1 MKRIISLILMAL
13 MLVSV
18 FPMSASAAVDAKIY
32 GPIALTGGVDFVT
45 AGVDYIL
52 AEEKDGSYISG
63 KVAPGQYTNNSLAV
77 VFSPTDVDLTEYH
90 FVKVCYRTD
99 SPSRKLDVSARSSI
113 GESWMN
119 KHPVCENDGQWH
131 EVVIDT
137 HEIVGGKGALPS
149 ETSISFTLKP
159 FDSVTV
165 NLTKQH
171 FFDIKYIACFK
182 DQAAANGYKFKA
194 SDDKAPADIES
205 INIFWEEASDKLID
219 EYMDTMDK
227 MIESIENSPT
237 TVEVT
242 GTKYYVAAS
251 GNDDNDGLTPATAW
265 KSVEKVNAF
274 EFKAGD
280 GVFFNRGDEWRITKP
295 LAAKSGVTYS
305 AYGTGAKPKL
315 NAAADGSGASKW
327 VPTNKENVYAF
338 VELIP
343 DDRDVGTLVF
353 DGGRAWGIQIQQTTS
368 GTRLAIGRVFNG
380 IKWFDSD
387 VNKFSGHEDLKNDLE
402 FYHNWDNDTLY
413 LYSAEGNPGTRFG
426 SIEIVDKGHGISLL
440 KDSATGDSHDI
451 VIDNIAIFGAGSHGI
466 GGGCVSNVTIQYCT
480 LKWIG
485 GSIQAKGLFGRDYGV
500 RYGNAVESYG
510 VKTGRTEGYD
520 TDGFVIHDCYASQ
533 VYDCCWTIQTQ
544 GPGYF
549 NDIKFYN
556 NVSEYCNSGLEIW
569 QDGGAISNMDLYNN
583 YTRLNGY
590 GWSHQRPNKDGN
602 FFYGASGSGTYTN
615 NHVRNNV
622 NVFASYNALLVRS
635 TGPEQYNFHDNIY
648 VMEEGK
654 HMGGLA
660 SNPGTGKGGWA
671 SRNTPYTEFALK
683 RAAATGFEKGT
694 KFYYTKDSAYNAD
707 MYDTYNPKVGVELFS
722 DIADNFWGRDAV
734 DYVALKGYFNGVS
747 ADKFSPNGT
756 MTRAM
761 LVTVLSRIAGESANA
776 ADATFTD
783 INKNAWYAQGVAWA
797 EKKDIVNAGGKFR
810 PDENATREEL
820 ADMLYRY
827 ALSTYRTPDL
837 SKAGTFT
844 DMASVNAAYADG
856 IKFCTA
862 NGIIGGY
869 TDGTIKPKNNATRA
883 EVATMIRRFNDY
895 LATAPID
902 STKILANAKLT
913 SVKGDALK
921 NMLDNTGVRATVEAD
936 GTVKFVPFLD
946 KAKPVIRIM
955 DQKSKEISLAEH
967 PYVVVK
973 FNGKLN
979 SGALL
984 ATVNMINITNGG
996 TTDMGIRSFAG
1007 ITSGAV
1013 IVDLSSVVI
1022 AIDKTSYQD
1031 NLAINLY
1038 PWGDADVTL
1047 DKETEY
1053 FVVDE
1058 IVFCDSE
1065 IVAKAIAG

>member
-1 MKRIISLILMAL
+1 MKKIISFILAVL

-18 FPMSASAAVDAKIY
+18 FLMSTSAAVDAKIF
-32 GPIALTGGVDFVT
+32 GPLALTSGIDFST
-45 AGVDYIL
+45 AGIDYIL
-52 AEEKDGSYISG
+52 AEEKDGSYVSG
-63 KVAPGQYTNNSLAV
+63 KVAPGLYTNNKLAV
-77 VFSPTDVDLTEYH
+77 VFAPQDVDLTEYH

-119 KHPVCENDGQWH
+119 NHPVCENDGQWH

-149 ETSISFTLKP
+149 ETAIQFTLKP

-165 NLTKQH
+165 TLTKEH
-171 FFDIKYIACFK
+171 FFDLKYIACFK
-182 DQAAANGYKFKA
+182 DMAEANAYKFKA
-194 SDDKAPADIES
+194 SDDKEAANIDL
-205 INIFWEEASDKLID
+205 INIFWEEATDEIIN

-227 MIESIENSPT
+227 MIEAIENSPT

-265 KSVEKVNAF
+265 KSVDKVNSIKF
-274 EFKAGD
+274 EAGD
-280 GVFFNRGDEWRITKP
+280 GVFFNRGDEWRILNPLSAKP
-295 LAAKSGVTYS
+295 GVTYS

-315 NAAADGSGASKW
+315 IASADGSGESRW
-327 VPTNKENVYAF
+327 VPTGKENVYAF
-338 VELIP
+338 VESIP
-343 DDRDVGTLVF
+343 DTRDVGTIVF
-353 DGGRAWGIQIQQTTS
+353 DGGRAWGIQIQQTTQ
-368 GTRLAIGRVFNG
+368 GNRLAIGRVFNG
-380 IKWFDSD
+380 INWFDSD
-387 VNKFSGHEDLKNDLE
+387 TNAFSGFNDLKNDLE

-413 LYSAEGNPGTRFG
+413 LYSAEGNPGARFG
-426 SIEIVDKGHGISLL
+426 SIEIVDKGHGIGLAN
-440 KDSATGDSHDI
+440 DGETGYAHDI

-466 GGGCVSNVTIQYCT
+466 GGGKVKNVTVQYCT

-485 GSIQAKGLFGRDYGV
+485 GSIQGKGLFNNNYGV

-510 VKTGRTEGYD
+510 ID
-520 TDGFVIHDCYASQ
+520 SDGFYIHDCYASQ

-544 GPGYF
+544 GAGTF

-556 NVSEYCNSGLEIW
+556 NVSEYCNSGLEVW
-569 QDGGAISNMDLYNN
+569 QSGGTISNMDLYNN

-602 FFYGASGSGTYTN
+602 FFYGASGSGQYEN

-622 NVFASYNALLVRS
+622 NVFASHNALLVRT
-635 TGPEQYNFHDNIY
+635 TGPEQYNFHDNVY

-654 HMGGLA
+654 HMGGIA
-660 SNPGTGKGGWA
+660 SNPGKGTGGWA
-671 SRNTPYTEFALK
+671 SMNTDYSEHALK
-683 RAAATGFEKGT
+683 RAAATGFEKGA

-707 MYDTYNPKVGVELFS
+707 MYDTYNPQVGVDLFT

-747 ADKFSPNGT
+747 ANEFSPNGT

-776 ADATFTD
+776 SDATFTD

-797 EKKDIVNAGGKFR
+797 EKKGIVNAGGKFR

-827 ALSTYRTPDL
+827 ALSAYRTPDI

-844 DMASVNAAYADG
+844 DMASVNAAYVDG

-883 EVATMIRRFNDY
+883 EVATMIRRFNNY
-895 LATAPID
+895 LATEPID
-902 STKILANAKLT
+902 SEKILENAKT
-913 SVKGDALK
+913 TTVKGEALK
-921 NMLDNTGVRATVEAD
+921 KMLDNTGVRATVEAD

-955 DQKSKEISLAEH
+955 DQLSKEISLAER

-973 FNGKLN
+973 FHGELN
-979 SGALL
+979 SASLL
-984 ATVNMINITNGG
+984 STVSKVNLSNGG
-996 TTDMGIRSFAG
+996 GTDMNSNSYAA

-1013 IVDLSSVVI
+1013 IIDLSAI
-1022 AIDKTSYQD
+1022 NLAIDKDTYED

-1038 PWGDADVTL
+1038 PWGDADVEL
-1047 DKETEY
+1047 DKAKEY
-1053 FVVDE
+1053 FVIDE
-1058 IVFCDSE
+1058 LIFCDSE